1 MSQMTK
7 LHRCIHC
14 DTSKLHGPGHS
25 REANQ
30 RVIAAISA
38 ICGKAL
44 YQGAREARPSRV
56 AASRSANAFARE
68 AAEAEL
74 FGACSRSSPRIP
86 VVCRASQPNRNYTAE
101 KKCTRR
107 QVATDRKT
115 SDNPRRGRTLRPAAR
130 AP

>member
-1 MSQMTK
+1 M
-7 LHRCIHC
+7 LE
-14 DTSKLHGPGHS
+14 LGHS
-25 REANQ
+25 RARLNQ

-44 YQGAREARPSRV
+44 YQDAREARPPRV
-56 AASRSANAFARE
+56 AASGSANAFARE

-86 VVCRASQPNRNYTAE
+86 SLPGEPTKPQLYRGE
-101 KKCTRR
+101 KVHT
-107 QVATDRKT
+107 ATDRKT